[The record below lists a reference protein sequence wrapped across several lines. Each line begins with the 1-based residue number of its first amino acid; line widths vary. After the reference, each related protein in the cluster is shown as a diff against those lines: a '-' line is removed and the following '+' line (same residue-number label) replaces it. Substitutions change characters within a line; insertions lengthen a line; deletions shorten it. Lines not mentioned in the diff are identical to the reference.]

1 MRSPSIEFFHAKI
14 EKLIRLARS
23 YTEIEGLDFII
34 KACRLKPY
42 NYVFGEHNH
51 KVVLQRWWFDE
62 FGNSLN
68 ITKHKKI
75 SLTFNDLSLT
85 DRMGCTDLYY
95 GLSLD
100 RVVKMSKLMY
110 LCAGK
115 DEDLFRDCY
124 LLSLLGVDDHLRTY
138 LYWYG
143 EWQQVSSLLLGVKHL
158 KLLADNTDTRYFRQL
173 SGSQDTP
180 VPCVSGQT
188 WLSYLPP
195 SRDFLD
201 IIKEQYEVL
210 LPIFGDT

>member
-1 MRSPSIEFFHAKI
+1 
-14 EKLIRLARS
+14 
-23 YTEIEGLDFII
+23 
-34 KACRLKPY
+34 
-42 NYVFGEHNH
+42 
-51 KVVLQRWWFDE
+51 
-62 FGNSLN
+62 
-68 ITKHKKI
+68 
-75 SLTFNDLSLT
+75 
-85 DRMGCTDLYY
+85 
-95 GLSLD
+95 
-100 RVVKMSKLMY
+100 MY

-115 DEDLFRDCY
+115 DEDLYQDCY

-143 EWQQVSSLLLGVKHL
+143 EWQQVSSLLLGAKHL
-158 KLLADNTDTRYFRQL
+158 KLLANNTDTRYFRQL
-173 SGSQDTP
+173 AGPKDTP

>member
-1 MRSPSIEFFHAKI
+1 MHSPSIEFFHAKI

-42 NYVFGEHNH
+42 HYVYGEQNH

-75 SLTFNDLSLT
+75 SLTFNDLSLN
-85 DRMGCTDLYY
+85 DKIVCTDLYY

-100 RVVKMSKLMY
+100 RIVKMSKLMY

-115 DEDLFRDCY
+115 DEDLYQDCY

-158 KLLADNTDTRYFRQL
+158 KLLAKNADTRYFRQL
-173 SGSQDTP
+173 AGPQDTSI
-180 VPCVSGQT
+180 PCLSGWT
-188 WLSYLPP
+188 WLSYLPA

-201 IIKEQYEVL
+201 IIKEQHETL